1 MERNPMSL
9 KEHFELLANYNK
21 WMNVKIYD
29 ASATLSAPELICDR
43 GAFFK
48 SILGTLNHIAVG
60 DTIWLQRFAEHP
72 SCKLTLKSITE
83 IPKPTNL
90 DSLLFSDLAQLY
102 EFRRWLDDL
111 FATWV
116 SSLKEQDLYYTLNY
130 KNMKGTPSC
139 RQYSSL
145 MLHFFN
151 HQTHHR
157 GQVTTLLAQAGQ
169 DVGVTDLLALIPD
182 NHHA

>member
-1 MERNPMSL
+1 MSL
-9 KEHFELLANYNK
+9 QEHFKLLANYNE
-21 WMNVKIYD
+21 WMNVKVYD
-29 ASATLSAPELICDR
+29 ASAALSAPELICDR
-43 GAFFK
+43 SAFFK

-72 SCKLTLKSITE
+72 SCKSTLKPILE
-83 IPKPTNL
+83 KPKPTNL
-90 DSLLFSDLAQLY
+90 DRLLFSDLSQLC
-102 EFRRWLDDL
+102 EFRRWLDKIIVK
-111 FATWV
+111 WV
-116 SSLKEQDLYYTLNY
+116 SNLNEQDLYYTLSY
-130 KNMKGTPSC
+130 KNMKDIPAC

-157 GQVTTLLAQAGQ
+157 GQVTTLLTQAGQ

>member
-1 MERNPMSL
+1 
-9 KEHFELLANYNK
+9 
-21 WMNVKIYD
+21 MNTKIYD

-60 DTIWLQRFAEHP
+60 DTVWLQRFSEHP
-72 SCKLTLKSITE
+72 SCKLTLKPITE
-83 IPKPTNL
+83 IPKPKNL
-90 DSLLFSDLAQLY
+90 DSLLFSDLLQLY
-102 EFRRWLDDL
+102 EFRRWIDKLVV
-111 FATWV
+111 TWV
-116 SSLKEQDLYYTLNY
+116 SSLKEQDLSCTLSY
-130 KNMKGTPSC
+130 KNMKDIPAC

-157 GQVTTLLAQAGQ
+157 GQVTTLLTQAGR

>member
-1 MERNPMSL
+1 MSL
-9 KEHFELLANYNK
+9 KEHFELLANYNE
-21 WMNVKIYD
+21 WMNIKIYD

>member
-1 MERNPMSL
+1 MSL
-9 KEHFELLANYNK
+9 KEHFELLANYNE
-21 WMNVKIYD
+21 WMNIKIYD

-60 DTIWLQRFAEHP
+60 DTIWLQRLAEHP
-72 SCKLTLKSITE
+72 SCKLTLKPIIET
-83 IPKPTNL
+83 PKPTNL

-102 EFRRWLDDL
+102 EFRRWLDKL
-111 FATWV
+111 IASWV
-116 SSLKEQDLYYTLNY
+116 SSLKEQDLSHTLSY
-130 KNMKGTPSC
+130 KNMKGITAC

-145 MLHFFN
+145 VLHLFN

-157 GQVTTLLAQAGQ
+157 GQVTTLLAQAGI